1 MTTKEWVEANRERS
15 NEIKRR
21 YAKNN
26 PGKVAASKR
35 KWSKANSKK
44 ELAKCRKYQ
53 ASKKNATPA
62 WLTKEQIKEMQDI
75 YVNCPEGYEV
85 DHIVPLQGREVKG
98 LHVPWNLRYM
108 RISDN
113 RKKSNKLTD

>member
-1 MTTKEWVEANRERS
+1 MTPKEWAEKNRARS
-15 NEIKRR
+15 NEIKRAYVLR
-21 YAKNN
+21 H
-26 PGKVAASKR
+26 PDRVAASKR

-62 WLTKEQIKEMQDI
+62 WLTKDQIKQMQDI

-85 DHIVPLQGREVKG
+85 DHIVPLQGKQVKG
-98 LHVPWNLRYM
+98 LHVPWNLRYL
-108 RISDN
+108 RTSDN
-113 RKKSNKLTD
+113 RKKSNKLAA